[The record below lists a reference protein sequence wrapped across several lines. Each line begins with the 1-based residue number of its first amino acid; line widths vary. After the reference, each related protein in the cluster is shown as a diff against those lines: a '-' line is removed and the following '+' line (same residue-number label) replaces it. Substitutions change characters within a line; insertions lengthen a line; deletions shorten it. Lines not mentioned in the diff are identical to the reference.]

1 VGAEIYG
8 AGWTF
13 RAYLLWEAFGRA
25 RDRDIMVL
33 NLDSFD
39 ERRQLEAGKWDQSFI
54 AFNSSDQRRE
64 SELLFPLATERPATL
79 LHENKPVPFA
89 GGRHAITLE
98 PGEAKWLRLMIQ
110 RSDNT

>member
-1 VGAEIYG
+1 
-8 AGWTF
+8 
-13 RAYLLWEAFGRA
+13 
-25 RDRDIMVL
+25 
-33 NLDSFD
+33 
-39 ERRQLEAGKWDQSFI
+39 
-54 AFNSSDQRRE
+54 
-64 SELLFPLATERPATL
+64 LLFPLATERPATL